1 MTAKELKDE
10 AKWVG
15 YPEQSTEEV
24 TEYIFTEEEMAIFWS
39 KLCEEQRHKCAHR
52 ANGLPSYEYIYNT
65 PEPEFE

>member
-39 KLCEEQRHKCAHR
+39 QLCKEQRELCAIECGHPQGNEQVKL
-52 ANGLPSYEYIYNT
+52 A
-65 PEPEFE
+65 PEPTFD